1 MSYLGVRWCQC
12 IADRINGCQH
22 ETTIHCHLPRLQW
35 LPSLVTT
42 VDCTNRSG
50 SARRTALELAMEEAS
65 VNLWGFDS
73 KLSGHWSKLC
83 LLVFLKW
90 FGFIWFHGSG
100 FWRSSHIS

>member
-12 IADRINGCQH
+12 IAYRINGCQH
-22 ETTIHCHLPRLQW
+22 ESTIHCHLPRLQW

-50 SARRTALELAMEEAS
+50 SARTALELAMEEAS

-73 KLSGHWSKLC
+73 KLLGHWSKLC

-90 FGFIWFHGSG
+90 FRLIWFHGSG